1 MAQCHRRSRYVVAE
15 RAIATSVLET
25 VGVAHAVSEATYLP
39 CVWRR
44 LAMTAGLLTASPVA
58 LAALVAGPIEQAPAM
73 SDTALS
79 GIPVALLPVYLG
91 AGATCR
97 TEEHTSALQSIMR
110 ISYAVF
116 GLKKKN

>member
-58 LAALVAGPIEQAPAM
+58 LASLMAGPIEKPPTPRA
-73 SDTALS
+73 TALWWIPMEQVPITHAS
-79 GIPVALLPVYLG
+79 GPPCPRAQWTG
-91 AGATCR
+91 AAGTPP
-97 TEEHTSALQSIMR
+97 
-110 ISYAVF
+110 
-116 GLKKKN
+116 